1 MKLDSR
7 PVLEFRQEQIK
18 GQITAALALLEGQL
32 CKSPSQR
39 GHQLRRKAGG
49 RTLARYVRKRLVPR
63 VKAMIQNRRRLNQ
76 LLSQLSEV
84 NWRLLQLPPEEPEEE

>member
-18 GQITAALALLEGQL
+18 GQITAALAQLEGQL

-39 GHQLRRKAGG
+39 GYQLRRKAGG
-49 RTLARYVRKRLVPR
+49 RTLAKYVRKRLVHQ
-63 VKAMIQNRRRLNQ
+63 VEAMIQNRRRIDQ

-84 NWRLLQLPPEEPEEE
+84 NWLLLQLPPED